1 MRKTILSLLLA
12 ATGALGLAGST
23 AALADH
29 RDRVYVGVDD
39 VVFTYG
45 RPTWRYNSEP
55 LYVVYER
62 GYPRYYRYGPSYTRY
77 YGPRYYG
84 ARQRDRHWRSTR
96 YGPHHFERH
105 RYDPYW
111 GSYRDRGVVIEY
123 RDWD

>member
-23 AALADH
+23 AVLADH

-45 RPTWRYNSEP
+45 RPTWRYNREP

-62 GYPRYYRYGPSYTRY
+62 GYPRYYRYGAPAYTRY
-77 YGPRYYG
+77 YAPRY
-84 ARQRDRHWRSTR
+84 RDRHWRASR
-96 YGPHHFERH
+96 YGPHYFERH
-105 RYDPYW
+105 RYD
-111 GSYRDRGVVIEY
+111 RDWDREVVIEY
-123 RDWD
+123 RDW